1 MTGSGGG
8 GEGGEGGG
16 EARDPAIARSL
27 CAWFE
32 ASKRDLPW
40 RRTRD
45 PYAIW
50 LSEIMLQQTRV
61 DTVVPYYERFL
72 GRYPDAAALAGAE
85 LDDVLSMWSGL
96 GYYRRARELHAA
108 AREVVERYGGR
119 LPSEA
124 SELRK
129 LPGIG
134 AYTAGAISSIAFG
147 RAEAL
152 VDGNVARVLSRLEGI
167 EDDVKSVAGS
177 KRLWATAMRLV
188 PADKPG
194 AFNEALME
202 LGATICTP
210 RDPACGACPLRWACE
225 AARTGRQGELPVVG
239 AKARVPVVKM
249 VAAVVRHG
257 REVLF
262 ARRAEGGLFGGLWEA
277 PMVEAAALS
286 GALEALRGAGL
297 SSGAAALLQKAGRV
311 RHVLSHRELDVLVVG
326 AEAPARFEVAAPS
339 TAPYERAAWLDP
351 DAAGVGI
358 STLARKVLE
367 AAAAEPRRAARRSP
381 AGKGD
386 AGKGAR
392 RRRGGDRGEG

>member
-1 MTGSGGG
+1 MRAG
-8 GEGGEGGG
+8 
-16 EARDPAIARSL
+16 ADRDRTIARSL

-32 ASKRDLPW
+32 ASARDLPW

-61 DTVVPYYERFL
+61 ETVVPYYERFL
-72 GRYPDAAALAGAE
+72 GRYPDAASLARAE
-85 LDDVLSMWSGL
+85 VDEVLSMWSGL

-108 AREVVERYGGR
+108 AREVVERFGGE

-124 SELRK
+124 SELKK

-152 VDGNVARVLSRLEGI
+152 VDGNVARVLSRIEGI
-167 EDDVKSVAGS
+167 EDDIRSVAGS

-188 PADKPG
+188 PAENPG
-194 AFNEALME
+194 AFNESLME

-210 RDPACGACPLRWACE
+210 RDPACGACPVRWACE
-225 AARTGRQGELPVVG
+225 AARTGRQGSLPVVG
-239 AKARVPVVKM
+239 ARSAKVPVVKM

-257 REVLF
+257 SEVLF
-262 ARRAEGGLFGGLWEA
+262 ARRAEGGLFGGLWEP
-277 PMVEAAALS
+277 PMVEAPSLRGALS
-286 GALEALRGAGL
+286 ALRGAGVR
-297 SSGAAALLQKAGRV
+297 AAGLRRLGKV
-311 RHVLSHRELDVLVVG
+311 RHVLSHRELDVVVAG
-326 AEAPARFEVAAPS
+326 AEVRSRYEARALV

-351 DAAGVGI
+351 GAAGVGI

-367 AAAAEPRRAARRSP
+367 AAEPSRAGGAVVEEEIGERKVGGRK
-381 AGKGD
+381 KG
-386 AGKGAR
+386 G
-392 RRRGGDRGEG
+392 RGD

>member
-1 MTGSGGG
+1 MTAGA
-8 GEGGEGGG
+8 E
-16 EARDPAIARSL
+16 RDQAIARSL

-32 ASKRDLPW
+32 ASARDLPW

-72 GRYPDAAALAGAE
+72 WRYPDADSLARAE
-85 LDDVLSMWSGL
+85 VDDVLSMWSGL

-108 AREVVERYGGR
+108 AREVVERYGGK

-152 VDGNVARVLSRLEGI
+152 VDGNVARVLSRIEGI
-167 EDDVKSVAGS
+167 EDDVRSVAGG
-177 KRLWATAMRLV
+177 KRLWATAARLV

-194 AFNEALME
+194 MFNESLME

-210 RDPACGACPLRWACE
+210 RDPACGACPVRFACE
-225 AARTGRQGELPVVG
+225 AARTGRQNELPVVRAR
-239 AKARVPVVKM
+239 AKVPVVKM

-277 PMVEAAALS
+277 PMVEAGSLAAA
-286 GALEALRGAGL
+286 GEALRGAGIEQEVQ
-297 SSGAAALLQKAGRV
+297 AALRKLGKV
-311 RHVLSHRELDVLVVG
+311 RHILSHRELDVLVAG
-326 AEAPARFEVAAPS
+326 AEARSRYEVPALS

-367 AAAAEPRRAARRSP
+367 AAPADPPRPARGGRTASGAASTREIGGGKGSGRKKRRAGR
-381 AGKGD
+381 GD
-386 AGKGAR
+386 
-392 RRRGGDRGEG
+392 

>member
-1 MTGSGGG
+1 MTGAN
-8 GEGGEGGG
+8 E
-16 EARDPAIARSL
+16 RDQAIARSL

-32 ASKRDLPW
+32 ASARDLPW

-72 GRYPDAAALAGAE
+72 GRYPDAASLARAE
-85 LDDVLSMWSGL
+85 VDDVLSMWSGL

-108 AREVVERYGGR
+108 AREVVERYGGK
-119 LPSEA
+119 LPSDA

-152 VDGNVARVLSRLEGI
+152 VDGNVARVLSRIEGI
-167 EDDVKSVAGS
+167 EDDVRSVAGS

-194 AFNEALME
+194 AFNESLME
-202 LGATICTP
+202 LGATVCTP
-210 RDPACGACPLRWACE
+210 RDPACGACPVRWACE
-225 AARTGRQGELPVVG
+225 AARTGRQSSLPVVG
-239 AKARVPVVKM
+239 ARAKVPVVKM

-262 ARRAEGGLFGGLWEA
+262 ARRAEGGLFGGLWEP
-277 PMVEAAALS
+277 PMVEAPSLR
-286 GALEALRGAGL
+286 GALDALRGAGIID
-297 SSGAAALLQKAGRV
+297 GAALRKLGKV
-311 RHVLSHRELDVLVVG
+311 RHVLSHRELDVVVAG
-326 AEAPARFEVAAPS
+326 AEVRSRYEVSVLS

-367 AAAAEPRRAARRSP
+367 AATSGPSRAGGVGGEKRGRAK
-381 AGKGD
+381 KG
-386 AGKGAR
+386 GAR
-392 RRRGGDRGEG
+392 RGD

>member
-1 MTGSGGG
+1 MTGISGG
-8 GEGGEGGG
+8 
-16 EARDPAIARSL
+16 ADRDQGIARSL

-32 ASKRDLPW
+32 ASARDLPW

-72 GRYPDAAALAGAE
+72 GRYPDAASLARAE
-85 LDDVLSMWSGL
+85 VDDVLSMWSGL

-108 AREVVERYGGR
+108 AREVVERYGGK

-124 SELRK
+124 SELKK

-152 VDGNVARVLSRLEGI
+152 VDGNVARVLSRIEGI
-167 EDDVKSVAGS
+167 EDDVRSVAGT

-194 AFNEALME
+194 MFNESLME
-202 LGATICTP
+202 LGATVCTP
-210 RDPACGACPLRWACE
+210 RDPACGACPVRWACE
-225 AARTGRQGELPVVG
+225 AARTGRQNVLPVVG
-239 AKARVPVVKM
+239 ARAKVPVVKM

-262 ARRAEGGLFGGLWEA
+262 ARRAEGGLFGGLWEP
-277 PMVEAAALS
+277 PMVEAPSLR
-286 GALEALRGAGL
+286 GALEALRGAGIT
-297 SSGAAALLQKAGRV
+297 AAGLRKLGKV
-311 RHVLSHRELDVLVVG
+311 RHVLSHRELDVVVAG
-326 AEAPARFEVAAPS
+326 VEVRSRYEVPALS

-351 DAAGVGI
+351 AAAGVGI

-367 AAAAEPRRAARRSP
+367 AAGSGGGDASEKEIGG
-381 AGKGD
+381 GKGGGRKK
-386 AGKGAR
+386 AGAR
-392 RRRGGDRGEG
+392 RGD